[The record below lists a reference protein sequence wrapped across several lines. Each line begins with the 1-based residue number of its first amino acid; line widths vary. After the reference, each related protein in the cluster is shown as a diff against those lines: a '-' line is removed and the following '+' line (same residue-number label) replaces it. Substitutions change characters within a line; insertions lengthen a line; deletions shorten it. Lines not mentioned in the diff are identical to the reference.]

1 LDRSIGDGKPWY
13 GDSMDRAVVSRHLA
27 MAEKHIA
34 AGERDLVRQR
44 EVLLTLERG
53 GQNTTNAEARL
64 VELEEVQAIYTGHR
78 DRLRQELNG
87 FGENE

>member
-1 LDRSIGDGKPWY
+1 
-13 GDSMDRAVVSRHLA
+13 MDRAVVSRHLA